1 MGAKS
6 VDGEG
11 GEKVGI
17 GGAKELAKAVERR
30 GVEHSG
36 VLTNGLIGDALLQ
49 SLKVA
54 AKGRECQGTSG
65 WSVTSLDGIK
75 VE

>member
-1 MGAKS
+1 M
-6 VDGEG
+6 
-11 GEKVGI
+11 
-17 GGAKELAKAVERR
+17 AKAVKRR